1 MLVSPKRVVAALVH
15 VLTASGS
22 LFGLLAL
29 YFATA
34 HRWEATFLSLGV
46 ALIIDGV
53 DGPLARKI
61 DINSVLPRFSG
72 AHLDETVDYLNYCVV
87 PAFIVMES
95 EIIGGWRGVAVAMV
109 ILMVSLFHF
118 ADKSSKTADGYFVG
132 FPAAWNVVCFYLF
145 AFGAGEWVAIGLFLA
160 LALLVFVP
168 VKWVHPLRVETLRP
182 VTVTVVGCWALAAF
196 LTVASGFPGHPV
208 AQATFLLA
216 AVYVIALGLWRSAL
230 PPVDESR

>member
-1 MLVSPKRVVAALVH
+1 MAALVH
-15 VLTASGS
+15 LLTASGS

-29 YFATA
+29 YFASA
-34 HRWEATFLSLGV
+34 HRWEAAFLSLGV

-72 AHLDETVDYLNYCVV
+72 AHLDDTVDYLNYCVV

-95 EIIGGWRGVAVAMV
+95 DIVRGWRGIAVAML

-132 FPAAWNVVCFYLF
+132 FPALWNFACFYLF
-145 AFGAGEWVAIGLFLA
+145 VFGAGEWTAIGLFLA
-160 LALLVFVP
+160 LAVLVFVP
-168 VKWVHPLRVETLRP
+168 VKWIHPLRVEKLRP
-182 VTVTVVGCWALAAF
+182 VTLTIVGCWALAAF
-196 LTVASGFPGHPV
+196 LTIVGGFPGHPV
-208 AQATFLLA
+208 AQAVFVLA
-216 AVYVIALGLWRSAL
+216 AVYVIALGVWRSFA
-230 PPVDESR
+230 PPADEPR